1 MENRAVGGLSVVA
14 LRDAR
19 APFLE
24 WAKAFPGAGER
35 EWALAREADPAAFAE
50 DGRWWLDIRVF
61 AILGA
66 DGGVVLV
73 DTGIGPSES
82 PASAWAPTPGRLPS
96 VLDEAGI
103 APEDVSTV
111 VLTHLHTDHCGWA
124 VDAAGTPAFP
134 NARYVLQSAE
144 TAWIEESAPLYSWA
158 VRPLREAGQLD
169 EVDGQLTLAK
179 AASGE
184 TVTVFPT
191 PGHTPGH
198 QSVVVESHDTQLVVT
213 GDVLV
218 HAVQLMT
225 PSVGYVYEHDQE
237 LARRTREEVLSRNAI
252 FATPHLTAPFTEL

>member
-1 MENRAVGGLSVVA
+1 MDSRAVGGLTVTA
-14 LRDAR
+14 LRDGR
-19 APFLE
+19 GPFLD

-35 EWALAREADPAAFAE
+35 EWELARAADPAAFAE
-50 DGRWWLDIRVF
+50 DGKWWLDFRAF
-61 AILGA
+61 AIQGA

-73 DTGIGPSES
+73 DTGIGPAGA
-82 PASAWAPTPGRLPS
+82 PASSFADTPGRLPS
-96 VLDEAGI
+96 VLAEAGI

-124 VDAAGTPAFP
+124 VDAAGTPTFP
-134 NARYVLQSAE
+134 NARYILQRTE
-144 TAWIEESAPLYSWA
+144 TAWLEESAPLYSWA

-198 QSVVVESHDTQLVVT
+198 QSVVVESRDTQLVVT

-225 PSVGYVYEHDQE
+225 PSVGYVYERDQE
-237 LARRTREEVLSRNAI
+237 LARRTREEVLARKAV
-252 FATPHLTAPFTEL
+252 FATPHLTEPFTEL